1 MFIFDAN
8 RYAKDPGGVS
18 SRVNQ
23 MIEDLG
29 GTVRASRLWNEQKL
43 AYTINGHR
51 KGTYWLT
58 YFRIEP
64 TKIGELNRA
73 CQLNDNILRHLVLKI
88 DPRLEETMVAHALG
102 KSTSADTKQETAPA
116 VPAAEEKADASKEK
130 ADASKEEKAEA
141 SKEEKAE
148 AEAVAVK
155 D

>member
-102 KSTSADTKQETAPA
+102 KSTSADKTEEKTAPA
-116 VPAAEEKADASKEK
+116 PPAAEEKAEVSK
-130 ADASKEEKAEA
+130 KE
-141 SKEEKAE
+141 
-148 AEAVAVK
+148 EAVAVK